1 MSATLLA
8 AGDRVI
14 ERPNPGG
21 HLVPSPRAAV
31 PASAPRAA
39 ARRTGLVV
47 AVSMQANRR
56 GRPTQYAE
64 VVWDGMRTPS
74 RHAAFRL
81 LRHAED

>member
-21 HLVPSPRAAV
+21 HLVPSPRATAAV
-31 PASAPRAA
+31 SGPRVA

-56 GRPTQYAE
+56 GRPAQYAE

-81 LRHAED
+81 LLHPEN